1 MLRIAADAQDGIRSS
16 VIGRFHT
23 VNGSVAI
30 KRANGIVA
38 HPVVGDIIYQGDRIE
53 IGIDGQAI
61 ILLVDGTAFQLD
73 AGTHMVL
80 DEFTCGAEGITD
92 AALFRIISG
101 SFRFITG
108 KIATT
113 GRLIVDTPLGRIQS
127 AGPAA
132 GFGSL
137 AFSVLTLGLIHELK
151 AASADFALLDDET
164 ISYKDLKHGVFV
176 IVTKENNPRVIV
188 VDDPEVSLV
197 LRPNGGAVN
206 VQPIANNPTQMAQL
220 QSVYDG
226 VSATFSQGKQDPFI
240 QQFQQGTTPNDHA
253 NAHPQSI
260 G

>member
-1 MLRIAADAQDGIRSS
+1 MLRGAANGQDGIRVS
-16 VIGRFHT
+16 VIGKFNT

-53 IGIDGQAI
+53 TGIDGLAI
-61 ILLVDGTAFQLD
+61 ILLVDGTTFQLD
-73 AGTHMVL
+73 ASTHMVL

-92 AALFRIISG
+92 AALFRVISG

-164 ISYKDLKHGVFV
+164 ITYKDLKHGVFA
-176 IVTKENNPRVIV
+176 
-188 VDDPEVSLV
+188 VSYTHLD
-197 LRPNGGAVN
+197 
-206 VQPIANNPTQMAQL
+206 
-220 QSVYDG
+220 VYKR
-226 VSATFSQGKQDPFI
+226 QE
-240 QQFQQGTTPNDHA
+240 
-253 NAHPQSI
+253 PQRQCRY
-260 G
+260 